1 MSSRRLRAVWV
12 VVGWGV
18 AIGLVGCTD
27 DLKPRESY
35 PYTAAIR
42 DLPRLQKDE
51 IRRVVA
57 KYYGTANEPKMYG
70 GEANRDP
77 VTTDQLREGARL
89 YGRYCQSC
97 HGYSGGG
104 DGPAAEGLVPRPRNF
119 HAGQFK
125 FKSTPQ
131 TDKPLRSDIAAIIKR
146 GAIGTS
152 MPSFDI
158 LTDKEIGLLTDYVI
172 YLTHRGE
179 LETRLAKRLKE
190 AEELGEK
197 VVFEGE
203 ANPDDYEVAFEDVV
217 KETVDRILTEWAEA
231 PSRVIIPEKPM
242 PTFTTELLAQGKE
255 LFVKNCASCHGPDGR
270 GQVEGNETMTDDGW
284 GRKPRVADLTAGM
297 FHGGPE
303 PIDIYRRIA
312 GGIYAPMPQY
322 SAQLT
327 SEEIWSVVGHVLNIS
342 NQRRRGEQLP
352 AGRIIPIENPRSR
365 DRMSDPSSP
374 PPAETGSVALN
385 GE

>member
-1 MSSRRLRAVWV
+1 M
-12 VVGWGV
+12 V
-18 AIGLVGCTD
+18 AGLVAATSLVGCTD
-27 DLKPRESY
+27 GLKPRESY
-35 PYTAAIR
+35 PYTSAIQ
-42 DLPRLQKDE
+42 DLPRLEKDE

-57 KYYGTANEPKMYG
+57 KYYGTANTPKMYG
-70 GEANRDP
+70 GEVNHDP
-77 VTTDQLREGARL
+77 VTTDDLLEGATL

-97 HGYSGGG
+97 HGYGGG
-104 DGPAAEGLVPRPRNF
+104 GNGPASEGLVPRPRNF

-125 FKSTPQ
+125 FKSTNQ
-131 TDKPLRSDIAAIIKR
+131 VDKPLRSDIAAIIKR

-190 AEELGEK
+190 AEELGD
-197 VVFEGE
+197 VIVFEGK
-203 ANPDDYEVAFEDVV
+203 ANPDKYEVAFEDVV
-217 KETVDRILTEWAEA
+217 KETVDRIVADWAEA

-242 PTFTTELLAQGKE
+242 PIFTTELLAQGKD
-255 LFVKNCASCHGPDGR
+255 LFVKNCASCHGEDGR
-270 GQVEGNETMTDDGW
+270 GQVEGNEGMVDDGW
-284 GRKPRVADLTAGM
+284 GRKPRVADLSAGL

-303 PIDIYRRIA
+303 PIDIYRRVA

-352 AGRIIPIENPRSR
+352 AGRIIPIENPRSG
-365 DRMSDPSSP
+365 DAKSVPSSET
-374 PPAETGSVALN
+374 PAESGSVALS